1 MKKSLP
7 FILIALAIATF
18 VFFTD
23 AQYGEVQ
30 ELEKQ
35 KEENLTM
42 LGLAQELRAKRK
54 VLEDAYD
61 EISAEDRREL
71 EKLLPDTVDN
81 VRLILAIDD
90 VASQYGIGIRGI
102 GVFAADSE
110 PQGGGLVTT
119 TTNTNNRDIETSAEN
134 SRLSSQIISALNQIE
149 SLRLDPAIF
158 NDPIYRSLQD
168 RSRPLVEESVGKSNP
183 FDPINSIGAPFGQ
196 TGEDGQNTQ
205 GGNNNNNNNNNEP
218 TGPRGPS
225 TITNT
230 RSNQQGI

>member
-90 VASQYGIGIRGI
+90 VASQYGIGNDGNDNNSSAVSSVDTSGSI
-102 GVFAADSE
+102 G
-110 PQGGGLVTT
+110 T
-119 TTNTNNRDIETSAEN
+119 I
-134 SRLSSQIISALNQIE
+134 RLSFSVESTYKNFLSFMNDLE
-149 SLRLDPAIF
+149 SSLRLVDIKSLKVTQR
-158 NDPIYRSLQD
+158 ND
-168 RSRPLVEESVGKSNP
+168 
-183 FDPINSIGAPFGQ
+183 
-196 TGEDGQNTQ
+196 EDVFLRFEVTLNTYWL
-205 GGNNNNNNNNNEP
+205 
-218 TGPRGPS
+218 R
-225 TITNT
+225 
-230 RSNQQGI
+230 